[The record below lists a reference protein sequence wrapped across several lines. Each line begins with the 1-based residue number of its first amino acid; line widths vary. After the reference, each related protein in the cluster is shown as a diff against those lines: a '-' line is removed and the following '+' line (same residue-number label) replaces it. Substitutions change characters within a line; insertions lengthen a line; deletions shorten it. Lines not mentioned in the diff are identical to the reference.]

1 MSDTTVVLFKD
12 KERGCCDLGLLIPDY
27 RIVVCFH
34 CGNIL
39 TPEDV
44 EILYDFKG
52 VAYLEQA
59 VASGGFYD
67 ELPDELQ
74 TLYTGEK

>member
-12 KERGCCDLGLLIPDY
+12 KESGCCDLGLLIPDY
-27 RIVVCFH
+27 GIVVCFH
-34 CGNIL
+34 CGAIL
-39 TPEDV
+39 TSEGV
-44 EILYDFKG
+44 EILYDFEG

-59 VASGGFYD
+59 IASGGFYD

-74 TLYTGEK
+74 TLYTGAK

>member
-12 KERGCCDLGLLIPDY
+12 KKSGCCDLGLLIPDY
-27 RIVVCFH
+27 GIIICFD
-34 CGNIL
+34 CGAIL
-39 TPEDV
+39 APEDV

-74 TLYTGEK
+74 TLYTGAK

>member
-1 MSDTTVVLFKD
+1 MSDPTVVLFKD
-12 KERGCCDLGLLIPDY
+12 KKSICCDLGLLIPDY
-27 RIVVCFH
+27 GIIVCFG
-34 CGNIL
+34 CGAIL
-39 TPEDV
+39 APEEV

-52 VAYLEQA
+52 VACLEQV

>member
-12 KERGCCDLGLLIPDY
+12 NESDACDLGLLIPDY
-27 RIVVCFH
+27 GIIVCLE
-34 CGNIL
+34 CGAIL
-39 TPEDV
+39 APEDV

-67 ELPDELQ
+67 ELPDELKL
-74 TLYTGEK
+74 LYNGAK

>member
-1 MSDTTVVLFKD
+1 MNDITVVLFKD
-12 KERGCCDLGLLIPDY
+12 KESGCCDLGLLIPNY
-27 RIVVCFH
+27 GIIVCFG
-34 CGNIL
+34 CGAIL
-39 TPEDV
+39 ASEDV

-74 TLYTGEK
+74 TLYTGAK

>member
-12 KERGCCDLGLLIPDY
+12 KESGCCDLGLLIPDY

-34 CGNIL
+34 CGTIL
-39 TPEDV
+39 TSEDV

-74 TLYTGEK
+74 TLYTGAK

>member
-12 KERGCCDLGLLIPDY
+12 KESGCCDLGLLIPDY
-27 RIVVCFH
+27 GIVVCFH
-34 CGNIL
+34 CGAIF
-39 TPEDV
+39 TSKDV
-44 EILYDFKG
+44 EILYDFEG
-52 VAYLEQA
+52 VACLEQS

-74 TLYTGEK
+74 TLYTGAK